1 MAKIDLL
8 KEFGFKEKEA
18 TVYLGLLELGEAKV
32 HDIALKAK
40 ISRST
45 TYEILEKLA
54 EEGMVVSF
62 EKNKIK

>member
-18 TVYLGLLELGEAKV
+18 AVYLGLLELGEAKV
-32 HDIALKAK
+32 HDIARKAK
-40 ISRST
+40 ISRPT

-54 EEGMVVSF
+54 EGGFVVSL
-62 EKNKIK
+62 EKKR